1 MATMAMSYE
10 GDRRERIIRR
20 LTRLARLMDVQFRL
34 PGTKFRYG
42 LDGLIGLIPGVGDV
56 AGAAISGYIVLE
68 AKRLGASNWILARM
82 IGNVLIEVVIG
93 AIPVLGD
100 LFDIVFKA
108 NVRNLRLLGIGV
120 EGVGDAVVR

>member
-1 MATMAMSYE
+1 MATIAMSYE

-20 LTRLARLMDVQFRL
+20 LSRLARLMDVQFRL

-120 EGVGDAVVR
+120 EGVGDAVLR